1 MSGIAVILLI
11 SGKHVQAE
19 RESFN
24 IYPVLSCFIPAVRTM
39 PKTAN
44 GAIKSLEAASDG
56 LLRNGRNKRAR
67 SGLNMSRIQVNV
79 GGVRIGGGA
88 PISIQSMTNT
98 DTRNAEAT
106 VKQILELEN
115 AGCEIVR
122 SSVYDDRCVEV
133 LPQIISK
140 IHIPLVAD
148 IHFDYRLAIG
158 AIKAG
163 VAKVRINPG
172 NIGSEAGVRKLAECA
187 SAYGV
192 PIRIGVN
199 GGSLEK
205 ELLQKYGVCAE
216 AMVESAQRHAELL
229 ENCGFSDIVVSLK
242 ASDPVTTVRAYR
254 LASQIMPYPLHIG
267 VTEAG
272 MGETAL
278 LKSAIGIGSLLID
291 GIGDTVRVSMT
302 GGVLQEVEA
311 AKKILRAVGLRKDG
325 ADVVS
330 CPTCGRTRVNLEEIV
345 KKVRAALPEDTGNA
359 MKIAVMGCAVNGP
372 GEAREADIG
381 IAFGSVNAV
390 VFKKGEIIYSDK
402 LPQVVDRFIAD
413 TSEMMKRK

>member
-122 SSVYDDRCVEV
+122 SSVYDERCVEV

-254 LASQIMPYPLHIG
+254 LASQNMPYPLHIG